1 MFTQLLP
8 SNGSFSGSTTLAVSK
23 YATIFS
29 TYFQYLYSGKS
40 KPVKTVIS
48 PVGREYAG

>member
-8 SNGSFSGSTTLAVSK
+8 SNGSFSGSIILAVSK

-29 TYFQYLYSGKS
+29 TYFQYLYSGKFKS
-40 KPVKTVIS
+40 GKTVTS

>member
-8 SNGSFSGSTTLAVSK
+8 SNGSFSGSAMLAVSK

-29 TYFQYLYSGKS
+29 TYFQHLHSGKF
-40 KPVKTVIS
+40 KPGKTVIS
-48 PVGREYAG
+48 AVGREYTG